1 MRLNYYYTDQI
12 LQSEF
17 HSENFFY
24 KINFNK
30 KVSRI
35 SFIFF
40 TVGPFNV
47 FTEVSL
53 PFWLSFI
60 FERFK
65 LVKFIIPKWYEPK
78 WLKKKVYK
86 EIDEENLQIIPR
98 NYIEIIYIMY
108 KNNLNFLQ
116 EISNPIII
124 LEELFSIR
132 IDKLITGLLVLHIP
146 IRALKLENV
155 GDIELINFRKILLI
169 QLEAIHF
176 LYSHQI

>member
-1 MRLNYYYTDQI
+1 M
-12 LQSEF
+12 
-17 HSENFFY
+17 
-24 KINFNK
+24 
-30 KVSRI
+30 
-35 SFIFF
+35 
-40 TVGPFNV
+40 
-47 FTEVSL
+47 
-53 PFWLSFI
+53 
-60 FERFK
+60 
-65 LVKFIIPKWYEPK
+65 KFIIPKWYEPK